1 MNVKVINLN
10 KLSDE
15 NFYKIITKTPV
26 NELKELKTHLDHVY
40 TNSPPDMTTMP
51 DSKYDIIIKSIKKKD
66 KSFILNVGHKP
77 DKDEIS
83 HIWMGSLDKIKH
95 GEDDLLTKF
104 KKKFNKVLYSVDPK
118 LDGCSVLWIP
128 FTKKLFTRG
137 DGHKGTD
144 ISNMIDHI
152 NIIDRDIVNKHHS
165 YRGELVIKEKTFV
178 DSFSEY
184 SSSRNFV
191 SSMILKKTID
201 EDCLKNID
209 LIIYETIDDNNFY
222 KHYNNNMDILMKDLN
237 RTKITSEQLTFDKLK
252 SLHDNLKINCPYNI
266 DGLVVHN
273 DQLSEKN
280 KDKNPKYMFA
290 YKCATD
296 SKETVITGIEW
307 TISKNLLLKP
317 VVQIEEININGVKIK
332 NVTAYNA
339 RYVVE
344 NKLNIGS
351 VVEVIR
357 SGDVI
362 PKIVRVVTPS
372 ETPLLPP
379 DNTYKWSVLGCDII
393 SNTDI
398 DNVADIKRIHS
409 FFVKLD
415 VKSLGDKTITKIYN
429 KGFNTIFKICDMEVV
444 DYLTVPTI
452 KDIMANKIF
461 NNVRDALKNAK
472 DFELLG
478 ASCMLGAGISI
489 LGASNLLTKFPSL
502 LDGDGSELSS
512 TSKTH
517 ILCRQNLEKAK
528 VWLKEMEKFVDR
540 SVVEVKDEEVD
551 DEEVDD
557 EEVEDEDDDEDDDV
571 SVNKSAKK
579 LKLQDRYI
587 TFSSFRDTDL
597 KKKIKE
603 HGGVFNEIM
612 RANNT
617 DVVYKVVYTKEGVR
631 KKETGKV
638 AEARKKGLNI
648 YTYDEFVAMIC

>member
-1 MNVKVINLN
+1 MNAKVTNLN
-10 KLSDE
+10 KLSE
-15 NFYKIITKTPV
+15 YNFGKIITKTPV
-26 NELKELKTHLDHVY
+26 TDLKDLKSHLDNVY
-40 TNSPPDMTTMP
+40 TNAPPDMTTMT
-51 DSKYDIIIKSIKKKD
+51 DSRYDIIISSIKKKD
-66 KSFILNVGHKP
+66 SSFILNVGHKP

-104 KKKFNKVLYSVDPK
+104 KKKFNKVLYSIDTK

-128 FTKKLFTRG
+128 STRKLFTRG

-152 NIIDRDIVNKHHS
+152 NIVDRDIVNKHHS
-165 YRGELVIKEKTFV
+165 YRGELVVKEKI
-178 DSFSEY
+178 FSDNYFSDY

-191 SSMILKKTID
+191 ASMVLKKTID
-201 EDCLKNID
+201 KECLKNID
-209 LIIYETIDDNNFY
+209 LIIYETIDESGYY

-237 RTKITSEQLTFDKLK
+237 RTKITNDQLTFDKLK

-266 DGLVVHN
+266 DGLVVYN

-280 KDKNPKYMFA
+280 KDKNPKFMFA
-290 YKCATD
+290 YKCDTD

-317 VVQIEEININGVKIK
+317 VVKIEEICINGVNIK

-339 RYVVE
+339 RYVVD

-372 ETPLLPP
+372 EIPLLPP
-379 DNTYKWSVLGCDII
+379 ADTYKWSESGCDII
-393 SNTDI
+393 SNTDV
-398 DNVADIKRIHS
+398 DNIADIKRIHS

-444 DYLTVPTI
+444 DYLTIPSI

-461 NNVRDALKNAK
+461 NNVRNALKKAK

-478 ASCMLGAGISI
+478 ASCMLGAGISV
-489 LGASNLLTKFPSL
+489 LGASNLLTKFPKL
-502 LDGDGSELSS
+502 LDGDGSELST

-517 ILCRQNLEKAK
+517 VLCRQNLEKAK
-528 VWLKEMEKFVDR
+528 VWLREMGKFVDR
-540 SVVEVKDEEVD
+540 RVEIKVDVKVD
-551 DEEVDD
+551 D
-557 EEVEDEDDDEDDDV
+557 DDDEVDENDLIDV
-571 SVNKSAKK
+571 EEDIEEDISAKK
-579 LKLQDRYI
+579 LKNRYV
-587 TFSSFRDTDL
+587 TFSSFRDTEL
-597 KKKIKE
+597 KKKIE
-603 HGGVFNEIM
+603 NHGGVFNETFK
-612 RANNT
+612 ANNT
-617 DVVYKVVYTKEGVR
+617 DVVYKVVYTKEGKR

-638 AEARKKGLNI
+638 ADARKKGLNI
-648 YTYDEFVAMIC
+648 YTYDEFVAMLG